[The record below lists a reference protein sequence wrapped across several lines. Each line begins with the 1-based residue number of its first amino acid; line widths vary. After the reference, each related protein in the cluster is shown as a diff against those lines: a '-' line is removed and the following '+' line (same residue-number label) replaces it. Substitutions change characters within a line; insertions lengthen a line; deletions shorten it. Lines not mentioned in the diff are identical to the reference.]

1 MELFYHNTWQTL
13 CPANWDGTIANVS
26 CKAMGYSYAE
36 KMFPLN
42 PVTRNEKSPPW
53 KLEVSCQGGEAALKF
68 CMHDKTVVSPC
79 KMKEIVGLKCLS
91 KCKYNLLHKQ
101 YMLCDD
107 YTIISLQNHRE
118 PTGELGR
125 VTSCASA
132 YTVNL
137 RI

>member
-1 MELFYHNTWQTL
+1 
-13 CPANWDGTIANVS
+13 
-26 CKAMGYSYAE
+26 
-36 KMFPLN
+36 MFPLN